1 MKFKESF
8 MAEASGMDKFINVFY
23 NVLDACPDRHK
34 NKLAQ
39 AYEDY
44 VGKFDKQIRKG
55 SPLQNEL
62 MSAIEEVTDARVERE
77 GSLY

>member
-8 MAEASGMDKFINVFY
+8 MAEASGMDRFINVFY
-23 NVLDACPDRHK
+23 NVLDAAPDRHK

-44 VGKFDKQIRKG
+44 VNKFGRSIRQG
-55 SPLQNEL
+55 SPLQNQL
-62 MSAIEEVTDARVERE
+62 MNTIEEVTDARPERD
-77 GSLY
+77 Y

>member
-8 MAEASGMDKFINVFY
+8 MAEASGMDWFINVFY

-34 NKLAQ
+34 QKLAQ

-44 VGKFDKQIRKG
+44 VCKFGNSIRKG
-55 SPLQNEL
+55 SPLQNQL
-62 MSAIEEVTDARVERE
+62 MDTIEEVTDARVERE
-77 GSLY
+77 Y